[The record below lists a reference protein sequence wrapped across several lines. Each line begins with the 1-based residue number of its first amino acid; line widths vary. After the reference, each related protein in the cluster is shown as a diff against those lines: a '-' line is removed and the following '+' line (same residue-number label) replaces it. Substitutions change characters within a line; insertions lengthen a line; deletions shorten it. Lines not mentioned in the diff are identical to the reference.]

1 MTAVKPSAIGAV
13 DLELEGVAYRL
24 RPSFAAIAEIETG
37 TGASLFD
44 LVRQIEA
51 GGLSL
56 DHVGIIVAATIR
68 AEAKVN
74 RDTALATIK
83 PARAAELVYAEDGGL
98 LLAVRAA
105 IHPLL
110 FNALT
115 GGYTALGE
123 RKAQPP
129 KPTTK

>member
-1 MTAVKPSAIGAV
+1 MPGIKPSAIGEV

-24 RPSFAAIAEIETG
+24 RPSFTAIKEIEAG
-37 TGASLFD
+37 TGLDLFD
-44 LVRQIEA
+44 LVRRVET

-56 DHVGIIVAATIR
+56 DHIGIIVAACIR
-68 AEAKVN
+68 AEAKVSG
-74 RDTALATIK
+74 DTNLATIK
-83 PARAAELVYAEDGGL
+83 PATAAGLVYEADGGE

-110 FNALT
+110 FNAVT

-123 RKAQPP
+123 RKP
-129 KPTTK
+129 PTTTTS